1 MKIFLKGTLVVEG
14 KEDASYL
21 SNYIGSEIVFVNGF
35 ELSDETIKY
44 LANKEVILLLDPDES
59 GLRIRKI
66 LNQRLPNAINV
77 EIDIDKCN
85 KGSKTGVAECQ
96 IDEILDK
103 LHKYV
108 INKNETT
115 SDIKQS
121 DLYSLKLMGDKE
133 LRSFVCGKLNLGTC
147 NSKTLFK
154 RLLANNTKLE
164 KLREVIK
171 EHNHG
176 N

>member
-35 ELSDETIKY
+35 ELSNETIKY

-59 GLRIRKI
+59 GLRIRKN

-85 KGSKTGVAECQ
+85 RGSKTGVAECQ

-103 LHKYV
+103 LHIYV
-108 INKNETT
+108 KTGCDSE
-115 SDIKQS
+115 SDINVD
-121 DLYSLKLMGDKE
+121 DLFKLGLSNNKSLRNWVCEKLD
-133 LRSFVCGKLNLGTC
+133 LGNC
-147 NSKTLFK
+147 NAKTLYK
-154 RLLANNTKLE
+154 RLKYNNVKLKDLCE
-164 KLREVIK
+164 IIK
-171 EHNHG
+171 EYNYD